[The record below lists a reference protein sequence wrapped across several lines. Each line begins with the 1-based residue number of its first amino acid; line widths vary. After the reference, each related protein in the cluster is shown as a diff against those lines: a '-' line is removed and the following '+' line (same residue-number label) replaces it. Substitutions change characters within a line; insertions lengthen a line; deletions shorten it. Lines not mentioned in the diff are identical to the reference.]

1 MLTFFDVL
9 VLFLLVF
16 AASRMPGLD
25 IMMDQVWLA
34 ILTIAVFMCLFNST
48 IHLWFVTANRFLL
61 K

>member
-16 AASRMPGLD
+16 AASRMPDLD
-25 IMMDQVWLA
+25 MMMDQVWLA
-34 ILTIAVFMCLFNST
+34 ILTIAVFMCIFNNT
-48 IHLWFVTANRFLL
+48 IHLWFITAERFLL